1 MKLTKTKLRKII
13 QEELE
18 NLNMNKEG
26 VLQERVL
33 EAGGVK
39 ATIAE
44 DYVYFES
51 ARGNTVVPLELAI
64 SVVEHATGVML
75 PKKGGFEPVEE
86 SKGDTQ

>member
-1 MKLTKTKLRKII
+1 MKLTKNKLRKLI

-18 NLNMNKEG
+18 NLNVGEEE

-39 ATIAE
+39 AQIAD

-51 ARGNTVVPLELAI
+51 TRGNTVVPLELVV

-75 PKKGGFEPVEE
+75 PKKGGYDPV
-86 SKGDTQ
+86 

>member
-1 MKLTKTKLRKII
+1 MKLTKNKLRKLI

-18 NLNMNKEG
+18 NLNVGEEE

-39 ATIAE
+39 AQIAD

-51 ARGNTVVPLELAI
+51 TRGNTVVPLELVV

-86 SKGDTQ
+86 